1 MIGPIR
7 KGKDKSNKK
16 CALTAMIVRFGKA
29 HFNLLKRLTTFSI
42 LHYGAK
48 TDG

>member
-1 MIGPIR
+1 MFGPIK

-29 HFNLLKRLTTFSI
+29 HFNLCI
-42 LHYGAK
+42 EK
-48 TDG
+48 TDNIFNLA